1 MLRLRH
7 QGKTVMQA
15 LLEYMLKALISH
27 PEELRIT
34 QYVDQHQ
41 NLVLE
46 IFVNSAD
53 RGAMI
58 GRQGATLNAIEE
70 VLVFYAQKNNLS
82 KPNLKII
89 G

>member
-1 MLRLRH
+1 
-7 QGKTVMQA
+7 MQA

-82 KPNLKII
+82 KPYLNII

>member
-1 MLRLRH
+1 
-7 QGKTVMQA
+7 MQA

-27 PEELRIT
+27 SEELRIT